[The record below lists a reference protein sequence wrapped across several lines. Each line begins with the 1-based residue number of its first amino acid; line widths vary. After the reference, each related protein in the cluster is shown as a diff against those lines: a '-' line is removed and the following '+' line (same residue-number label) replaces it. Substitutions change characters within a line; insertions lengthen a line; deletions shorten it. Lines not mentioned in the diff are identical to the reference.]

1 MSVLMGLN
9 RGRDGGKGRA
19 SAIVGLLAALVL
31 GGCGGGGGGGGE
43 PVSHAL
49 PVAEV
54 SAQTVTVKPR
64 SVPLLYSVTGSVMS
78 DERVELSSRIAAYV
92 RSLDVREGQR
102 VASGDLLATLDSK
115 DVDAAVRAAE
125 AERERARAALRDAAR
140 DLEDSR
146 GLYKRALV
154 AEAQVRKSRLQWE
167 VASEGLAAAEAVLAS
182 ASSERQYVRII
193 SPVAGVVVARH
204 RREGDLASPGMPL
217 ITVESDTAL
226 LFETFVSEQR
236 VQKIRV
242 GDAVRLRVDALDA
255 TLDGQVLRVVP
266 SGNPATRGFRVK
278 VSVPEATGLLP
289 GMFGRAQFVV
299 GEQTVIVVP
308 PRAIIER
315 GGLRGVYVLDAQD
328 RARFRWLRTE
338 HPVPDGVMV
347 PAGLD
352 AGERM
357 VLDPPV
363 DLREG
368 DRVRALDAPA
378 TGAPGAPRPAPAA
391 TSPAAAPEA

>member
-1 MSVLMGLN
+1 MAVETSRKEG
-9 RGRDGGKGRA
+9 RGRA
-19 SAIVGLLAALVL
+19 AAVGVVLVALAL
-31 GGCGGGGGGGGE
+31 GACGGGE
-43 PVSHAL
+43 PSTHL
-49 PVAEV
+49 PDVAEIT
-54 SAQTVTVKPR
+54 AQTLTVTPR
-64 SVPLLYSVTGSVMS
+64 PVPLLYSVTGSVMS

-92 RSLDVREGQR
+92 RSVDVREGQR
-102 VASGDLLATLDSK
+102 VAGGDLLATLDSK

-146 GLYKRALV
+146 GLYERALI
-154 AEAQVRKSRLQWE
+154 AEAQVRKARLQWE
-167 VASEGLAAAEAVLAS
+167 VASEGLAAAEAALAR
-182 ASSERQYVRII
+182 AAAERQYVRIV
-193 SPVAGVVVARH
+193 SPVAGVVVTRH
-204 RREGDLASPGMPL
+204 RREGDLASPGLPL

-242 GDAVRLRVDALDA
+242 GDAVRLRFDALDT

-278 VSVPEATGLLP
+278 ISLPEGAGLLP
-289 GMFGRAQFVV
+289 GMFGRAQFTV
-299 GEQTVIVVP
+299 GEQPAIVVP

-328 RARFRWLRTE
+328 LARFRWLRTE
-338 HPVPDGVMV
+338 HPVPEGVMV

-352 AGERM
+352 GGERI
-357 VLDPPV
+357 VLDPPAT
-363 DLREG
+363 LREG
-368 DRVRALDAPA
+368 DRVRA
-378 TGAPGAPRPAPAA
+378 PAA
-391 TSPAAAPEA
+391 PAAAPGH

>member
-1 MSVLMGLN
+1 MAVGTGRENSRGLVAAIGVVLATL
-9 RGRDGGKGRA
+9 
-19 SAIVGLLAALVL
+19 ALV
-31 GGCGGGGGGGGE
+31 GCGGGGE
-43 PVSHAL
+43 SAL
-49 PVAEV
+49 HVPAVAEV
-54 SAQTVTVKPR
+54 AAKIVTVVPR
-64 SVPLLYSVTGSVMS
+64 PVPLLYSVTGSVMS

-115 DVDAAVRAAE
+115 DVDAAVRVAE

-140 DLEDSR
+140 DLEDSQ
-146 GLYKRALV
+146 GLYQRALV
-154 AEAQVRKSRLQWE
+154 AEAQVRKARLQWD
-167 VASEGLAAAEAVLAS
+167 VASEALSAAEAALSRAVA
-182 ASSERQYVRII
+182 ERQYVRII

-242 GDAVRLRVDALDA
+242 GDAVRLGFDALDT

-278 VSVPEATGLLP
+278 VSVPEGAGLLP
-289 GMFGRAQFVV
+289 GMFGRAHFTV
-299 GEQTVIVVP
+299 GEQTAIVVP
-308 PRAIIER
+308 PRAIVER
-315 GGLRGVYVLDAQD
+315 GGLRGVYVLDVQD
-328 RARFRWLRTE
+328 QARFRWLRTE
-338 HPVPDGVMV
+338 HPVPEGVMV

-352 AGERM
+352 GGERI
-357 VLDPPV
+357 VLDPPAG
-363 DLREG
+363 LREG
-368 DRVRALDAPA
+368 DRVRDPAAPA
-378 TGAPGAPRPAPAA
+378 SQVPPAPAA
-391 TSPAAAPEA
+391 SSAPAPKA